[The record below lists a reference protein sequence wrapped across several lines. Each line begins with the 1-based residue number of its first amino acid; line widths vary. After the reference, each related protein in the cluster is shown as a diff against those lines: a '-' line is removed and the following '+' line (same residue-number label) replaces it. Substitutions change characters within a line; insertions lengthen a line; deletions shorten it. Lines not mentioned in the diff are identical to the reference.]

1 VYAKLGTAKVGVSKM
16 TKSRSLFTICATIL
30 MVFVLAL
37 VVGVIGHQASA
48 VKAAGLNSYDNG
60 GNVRIAQ
67 GPPPPP
73 DDTDDSG
80 NVRIAQGPPPPPD
93 DTDDSGNVRIAQGPP
108 PPPDDTDDSGN
119 LLLARL

>member
-1 VYAKLGTAKVGVSKM
+1 VGTVKVGVSKM

-48 VKAAGLNSYDNG
+48 LKATGFGNYDNG
-60 GNVRIAQ
+60 GNLRIAQ
-67 GPPPPP
+67 GGPPPP

-80 NVRIAQGPPPPPD
+80 NVRIAQGGPPPPD
-93 DTDDSGNVRIAQGPP
+93 DTDDTGNARIAQGGP
-108 PPPDDTDDSGN
+108 PPPDDTDDTGN
-119 LLLARL
+119 LQLARL

>member
-1 VYAKLGTAKVGVSKM
+1 
-16 TKSRSLFTICATIL
+16 

-48 VKAAGLNSYDNG
+48 VKATGKTLSGGGLSLPGSYDNG
-60 GNVRIAQ
+60 ANVRIAQ

-73 DDTDDSG
+73 DDDDDVG
-80 NVRIAQGPPPPPD
+80 NATLAQGPPPPPD
-93 DTDDSGNVRIAQGPP
+93 DDDDV
-108 PPPDDTDDSGN
+108 GN